1 MTKPSSAGKRKPSRA
16 ASSEVEPAKTP
27 LDCEA
32 WLDAAENV
40 IAEGGFS
47 KARVLPLAKKLGV
60 TRGSFYWHFE
70 SHPAFILK
78 IIERWKQR
86 QLEELATWDGDTSE
100 PIRTLENIL
109 DFVAA
114 RLWLDARRNKVETA
128 LRDFAGGN
136 KIAAKTMAEVDAART
151 KIFYRL
157 MFALIGSKEEAE
169 SCALLFYAQLTG
181 GQLMSIYAAPSQIPG
196 IIAKLKQAIS
206 ASLARLEVAVSE
218 RAAGRLAP

>member
-1 MTKPSSAGKRKPSRA
+1 MSPET
-16 ASSEVEPAKTP
+16 EPARTQ

-32 WLDAAENV
+32 WLDAAERV

-70 SHPAFILK
+70 SHPAFILQ

-86 QLEELATWDGDTSE
+86 QLEELATWDGDTSD
-100 PIRTLENIL
+100 PVRTLESIV
-109 DFVAA
+109 DFVAT

-157 MFALIGSKEEAE
+157 LLALTGSKDEAE
-169 SCALLFYAQLTG
+169 SYALLFYAQLTG
-181 GQLMSIYAAPSQIPG
+181 GQLMSIYATPSQLPG
-196 IIAKLKQAIS
+196 LIAKLKQAIY
-206 ASLARLEVAVSE
+206 ASLSRLEDTIHADDS
-218 RAAGRLAP
+218 AGKVRSRKVIAGG